1 MIKVIQVKPRQDYLP
16 SATFKV
22 ENDISKSK
30 VLLVDSMLN
39 PNSQA
44 HLKVEDILN
53 GFDVT
58 FKIDKRKIS
67 QVDKKTTIEWFD
79 FSSTYDSVIIVV
91 GDCATCTFKASQ
103 DIKELNDRNIPTYL
117 VTFSEMKSLVFQDTL
132 KIYPERL
139 FYIDEENFIK
149 KLKKEFS

>member
-1 MIKVIQVKPRQDYLP
+1 MIKLIQVKPRRDYLP
-16 SATFKV
+16 GTTLKMQ
-22 ENDISKSK
+22 NDISKSK

-44 HLKVEDILN
+44 HLKVEGILN
-53 GFDVT
+53 EFDST
-58 FKIDKRKIS
+58 FKIDMKKIS
-67 QVDKKTTIEWFD
+67 QVHKKTTIEWFD

-103 DIKELNDRNIPTYL
+103 DTKELNDRNVPTYL
-117 VTFSEMKSLVFQDTL
+117 ITFSEMKSLVFQDTL
-132 KIYPERL
+132 NIYSERL
-139 FYIDEENFIK
+139 FYFDEENFIE

>member
-117 VTFSEMKSLVFQDTL
+117 ITFSEMKSLVFQDTL